1 MNRPSLSTAPSKQRP
16 RRAPGLVERHR
27 LRLAALVAIL
37 VMAAAVLS
45 ASAAKPACAQSLPAA
60 WVAEEQTAEHRD
72 GRAAAERTPVDT
84 RSASPR
90 NATDNR
96 GNADYA
102 PPPASPGMRPQ
113 RIGSPGDLR
122 WSDAPAGGVVPI
134 AHAAEAPAP
143 GAAPSSAA
151 SEAARV
157 LPPPN
162 PAPQR
167 AHSTES
173 VPLSPPRPSPQTEP
187 SVEFSASQRQPE
199 VSPAPPAQG
208 DAGAG
213 PQPALP
219 PAPVVKP
226 PSEPVAITPHRQ
238 SDAEGRG
245 SSFKA
250 LGTIAGSLAIVLTLL
265 FVALWLLR
273 RAGPAA
279 VQPLPVEVVELL
291 GRAPL
296 SGRQQMHLLRCGRKL
311 LLVSVTPECAKTLTE
326 ITDPVEVD
334 RLSGLCQQSR
344 PNSATAAFRRVFEQF
359 ASARPEV

>member
-1 MNRPSLSTAPSKQRP
+1 MNRPSLSTAPLKQRP
-16 RRAPGLVERHR
+16 RRAPRLVQRDR
-27 LRLAALVAIL
+27 LRSPALGAIL
-37 VMAAAVLS
+37 AIAAAMLS
-45 ASAAKPACAQSLPAA
+45 ASAGKPACAQSRPAA
-60 WVAEEQTAEHRD
+60 WVAEEQAADHRD
-72 GRAAAERTPVDT
+72 GRAVAERTLVDN
-84 RSASPR
+84 RSPSPH

-96 GNADYA
+96 INADYA

-122 WSDAPAGGVVPI
+122 WSDAPGGSVVPI
-134 AHAAEAPAP
+134 AYAAEAPDP
-143 GAAPSSAA
+143 GAAPSSTA

-157 LPPPN
+157 LPPPD
-162 PAPQR
+162 PAPQS
-167 AHSTES
+167 AHSAES
-173 VPLSPPRPSPQTEP
+173 LPLSPPRPSPQTEP
-187 SVEFSASQRQPE
+187 PVEFSASQRQPE

-208 DAGAG
+208 NTGAG
-213 PQPALP
+213 PQPTLL

-226 PSEPVAITPHRQ
+226 PSEPVSLTPHRQ
-238 SDAEGRG
+238 SETEGRG

-273 RAGPAA
+273 RTGPAA
-279 VQPLPVEVVELL
+279 AQPLPVEVVELL

-359 ASARPEV
+359 ASARPEA